1 MKDFFVVARPSPID
15 LMRNQFPHNNTS
27 AHVTVTSSLA
37 EAMSASQLNIP
48 EQSPFEDSLRH
59 LPMPQAMVIY
69 HTQGELKA
77 PVLTAT
83 PGKPQQTSSSV
94 FDALHIKTIDVMIS
108 DDPLHPAEA
117 RKDKNVGDVMA
128 EINSILW
135 NRVRHLEEYTK
146 ALDIYTKTP
155 PDAWKTWFQNVAAAE
170 KGKTWHIPG
179 FAASYFQMYYELSPF
194 KGDVERSAQFAT
206 AKTANYLIKQ
216 PSLSDMQTLVLHEL
230 EDKAMRATRHVGAL
244 YGHQTPPPRDY
255 EQPILQY
262 TMPLLEKI
270 NSMDRE
276 AFVKGVQTAGE
287 LWSGVPAEEILKEAY
302 HGFKRNHPAY
312 KNSLDETLQNVI
324 DAMHSPVPMM
334 VYGYWEGAMQQRY
347 QCSINDDIQKVFQ
360 ESFSKSDGY
369 SEMRRIG
376 EAIDATQN
384 ALIQQGN
391 VVRDM
396 PSGME
401 VAQKFTNAHLTA
413 GMYTPV
419 CFAWVPDDIRQ
430 YTESTFIEHAAYR
443 ESSMAMT
450 YALAASMAQCNRM
463 HNSASM
469 MRDISTVMNEV
480 TMQVVRSGVDAHEV
494 SCLINE
500 AFNHTSTDDIVNEEN
515 EIGDDQLS

>member
-1 MKDFFVVARPSPID
+1 MKDFFVIARPSTID
-15 LMRNQFPHNNTS
+15 LMRNQFPHNNI
-27 AHVTVTSSLA
+27 AANVTITSSLE
-37 EAMSASQLNIP
+37 EAMVASQLNTP
-48 EQSPFEDSLRH
+48 EQSQFEDSLSH
-59 LPMPQAMVIY
+59 LPIPQAIVIY
-69 HTQGELKA
+69 HAQGEFK
-77 PVLTAT
+77 PPILTAT
-83 PGKPQQTSSSV
+83 PGQPQQTFGSV

-117 RKDKNVGDVMA
+117 RKDENVGDVMKD
-128 EINSILW
+128 INALLW
-135 NRVRHLEEYTK
+135 NRVRHLEEYTQ
-146 ALDIYTKTP
+146 ALSIYPKIP

-170 KGKTWHIPG
+170 KGETWHVPG
-179 FAASYFQMYYELSPF
+179 SAASYFQMYYELSPF
-194 KGDVERSAQFAT
+194 KNDVERSAQFAT

-230 EDKAMRATRHVGAL
+230 EDNAMRATRHVSAL
-244 YGHQTPPPRDY
+244 YGHQAPPRDY

-287 LWSGVPAEEILKEAY
+287 IWSGTPAEEILKEAY

-312 KNSLDETLQNVI
+312 KNSLDEILQNVI

-334 VYGYWEGAMQQRY
+334 VYGYWEGVMQQRY
-347 QCSINDDIQKVFQ
+347 QCSINSDIQEVFQ

-376 EAIDATQN
+376 EAIEAAQN
-384 ALIQQGN
+384 ALIQQCNGAHN
-391 VVRDM
+391 M

-430 YTESTFIEHAAYR
+430 YTEATFIEHAAYR

-450 YALAASMAQCNRM
+450 YALAASMAQCNRA

-469 MRDISTVMNEV
+469 MRDISTVLNEV
-480 TMQVVRSGVDAHEV
+480 TMQVVHSGVDAHEV
-494 SCLINE
+494 SYLMNE
-500 AFNHTSTDDIVNEEN
+500 AFNHVSTDDIVNEEN